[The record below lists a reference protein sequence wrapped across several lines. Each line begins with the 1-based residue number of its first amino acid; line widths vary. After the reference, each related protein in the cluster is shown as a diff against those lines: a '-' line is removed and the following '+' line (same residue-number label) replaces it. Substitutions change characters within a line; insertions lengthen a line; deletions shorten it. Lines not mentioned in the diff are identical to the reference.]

1 MRFSSSEVADAT
13 YKVSGDLYPL
23 KYICLV
29 YLAIIPLKMFAA
41 DLGEG
46 THAFAK
52 IKQKLKIN
60 E

>member
-23 KYICLV
+23 KYLRLV

-46 THAFAK
+46 THNFAK
-52 IKQKLKIN
+52 NKTKIKNK
-60 E
+60 